1 MKSML
6 HVMKTRGRKI
16 RDRFLASLGGGVIL
30 CLDAFPLG
38 VSMVF
43 LCNVLADDSPKKVRL
58 VAFAVISILLF
69 GAIAFVAVRNIVRVW
84 RDLSVME
91 KLQDSMT
98 PAEGDEF
105 RNVVASSEDVEILV
119 GKDGRRHFVSS
130 ED

>member
-1 MKSML
+1 MN
-6 HVMKTRGRKI
+6 KTRGKKI
-16 RDRFLASLGGGVIL
+16 ADRFLASLGGGLIL
-30 CLDAFPLG
+30 CLDALPLG
-38 VSMVF
+38 ASMVF

-58 VAFAVISILLF
+58 VAFAVVSILLF
-69 GAIAFVAVRNIVRVW
+69 GAIAFVAVRNIVRAW

-105 RNVVASSEDVEILV
+105 RDVVASSEDVEILV

>member
-1 MKSML
+1 
-6 HVMKTRGRKI
+6 
-16 RDRFLASLGGGVIL
+16 
-30 CLDAFPLG
+30 
-38 VSMVF
+38 MVF
-43 LCNVLADDSPKKVRL
+43 LCKVLADDCSDNARL
-58 VAFAVISILLF
+58 LAFAVVSILLF

-105 RNVVASSEDVEILV
+105 RDVVASSEDVEILV